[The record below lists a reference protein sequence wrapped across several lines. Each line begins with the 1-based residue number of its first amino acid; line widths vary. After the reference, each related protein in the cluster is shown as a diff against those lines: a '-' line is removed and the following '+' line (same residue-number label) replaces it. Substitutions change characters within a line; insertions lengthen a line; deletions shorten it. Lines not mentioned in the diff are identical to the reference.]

1 MPNGEP
7 ASLVL
12 VSGKGGV
19 GKSAYAAA
27 AAMAEHRAGR
37 KVLAISMTGTG
48 GGLTSHLGGPPLS
61 FEPTEIRPGLDALV
75 VDRTKALVEYL
86 QVQVGLPPLAAFGPF
101 LRAFDALASAA
112 PAIREIVTIGKV
124 LWEVRQGEW
133 DSIVADGPPTGQI
146 GSFLRAPRTITE
158 LVPAGRIREQ
168 AGWMQDLLSDPGV
181 TRLDLVTIPEEL
193 PTTETLETLAWLDET
208 APVAAVETIGNRILS
223 PLAADAPIPGGRAGD
238 AARLHNELVAEQ
250 ARWRDRLPTDRE
262 LPYLFGVFTPTEV
275 AAHLADIVEGWER

>member
-1 MPNGEP
+1 M
-7 ASLVL
+7 
-12 VSGKGGV
+12 SGKGGV

-27 AAMAEHRAGR
+27 VALSDHRKGR
-37 KVLAISMTGTG
+37 KVLAIAMTGTG
-48 GGLTSHLGGPPLS
+48 GGLTSHLGGPPLT
-61 FEPTEIRPGLDALV
+61 FEPTEIRPGLDAIV
-75 VDRTKALVEYL
+75 VDRTKALIEYL

-124 LWEVRQGEW
+124 LWEVRRGGWE
-133 DSIVADGPPTGQI
+133 SVVADGPPTGQI

-168 AGWMQDLLSDPGV
+168 AGWMQELLTDPSI

-193 PTTETLETLAWLDET
+193 PTTETLETLDWLDRT
-208 APVAAVETIGNRILS
+208 PLVGRVETIGNRILA
-223 PLAADAPIPGGRAGD
+223 PLDTEDPIPGGRAGD
-238 AARLHNELVAEQ
+238 AARLHGELVSEQ

-275 AAHLADIVEGWER
+275 AARFADLVGEWDR